1 MEIVH
6 DPKDFQKRMMQF
18 RAEGKAIGFV
28 PTMGALH
35 AGHIA
40 LAERARASCDIL
52 VVSIFVNPLQFA
64 PSEDL
69 DKYPR
74 TLGEDA
80 RKAEAV
86 GVDLI
91 FSPSPRDMYP
101 AGFGSTV
108 SCGAITTRLEGAARP
123 GHFDGVTT
131 VVLKLFNIVLP
142 NFAVFGQK
150 DAQQALVIRR
160 MVEDL
165 NIPVELIIHPTVR
178 ESDGLAM
185 SSRNVYLT
193 KEEREEAPLINKGLR
208 SAYKVFCDGNC
219 SARKIRSHVEDIYA
233 AASFLSTEYVAVTD
247 TFCNDISGE
256 ISCEAL
262 LSVVCRTK
270 ISGTRLID
278 NILLV

>member
-1 MEIVH
+1 MELIHSPVEM
-6 DPKDFQKRMMQF
+6 QKRMIAA
-18 RAEGKAIGFV
+18 RAEGKRIGFV

-40 LAERARASCDIL
+40 LAERARPDCDIL
-52 VVSIFVNPLQFA
+52 VMSIFVNPLQFG

-74 TLGEDA
+74 TLEADSE
-80 RKAEAV
+80 KAEKV

-91 FSPSPRDMYP
+91 FSPSPREMYP
-101 AGFGSTV
+101 AGFDSTV
-108 SCGAITTRLEGAARP
+108 TCGAITTRLEGAARP

-142 NFAVFGQK
+142 HFSVFGQK

-165 NIPVELIIHPTVR
+165 NVPVELVIHPTIR

-185 SSRNVYLT
+185 SSRNAYLT
-193 KEEREEAPLINKGLR
+193 PAERAQAPVIFQGLTEAVTAWNSGMKNAEQLCEIVAKRYGESDLM
-208 SAYKVFCDGNC
+208 K
-219 SARKIRSHVEDIYA
+219 
-233 AASFLSTEYVAVTD
+233 TEYVALTD
-247 TFCNDISGE
+247 VMCNVVSGE
-256 ISCEAL
+256 IDGEHL
-262 LSVVCRTK
+262 LSVVCRTVE
-270 ISGTRLID
+270 SHTRLID
-278 NILLV
+278 NVVLK